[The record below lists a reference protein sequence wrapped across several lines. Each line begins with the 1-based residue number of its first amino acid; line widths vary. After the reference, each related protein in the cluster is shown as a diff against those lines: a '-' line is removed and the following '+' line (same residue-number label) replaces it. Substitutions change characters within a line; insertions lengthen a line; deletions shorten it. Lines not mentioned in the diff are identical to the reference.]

1 MCSLVRTHICI
12 FLGVPVVFTQQ
23 VSTAIESMC
32 ISRGL
37 VYALV
42 MTAAQPFAELRLRV
56 YEWDDDQLWHSDE
69 MSDCKPPK
77 DCRFK
82 GQHSGHSIAILGD
95 FILIYCQETRNFCY
109 TDKNLRS
116 STGECFSWSGCHGQ
130 IKKPILCPNMLNELE
145 LVVIDK
151 HNNSLYKMTQPAAA
165 PVQLTTGPSA
175 SHVQAA
181 FSFASHGNHFYMNT
195 LNGLLHFD
203 L

>member
-1 MCSLVRTHICI
+1 M
-12 FLGVPVVFTQQ
+12 FTLQ
-23 VSTAIESMC
+23 VEAEIESMC
-32 ISRGL
+32 ISHGL

-56 YEWDDDQLWHSDE
+56 YKWTDDQLRASDKT
-69 MSDCKPPK
+69 SDCKPPK

-82 GQHSGHSIAILGD
+82 GQHSGGHSIAILGD
-95 FILIYCQETRNFCY
+95 FVLIYCQETSNFCY
-109 TDKNLRS
+109 TDKKLGS
-116 STGECFSWSGCHGQ
+116 STGESVSWSDCHGK
-130 IKKPILCPNMLNELE
+130 IKKPIMCPNMLNELE

-151 HNNSLYKMTQPAAA
+151 HNNSLYKMTQPAEA